1 MSDAKQ
7 MLAELQAE
15 IRAQESA
22 TAENKRFANKLCVR
36 MGMAPLYTVI
46 ENQETSAPL
55 SIQADQFYGQPLAG
69 AIRTIL
75 EMRRALK
82 QGPAS
87 LNDIFDALIKGGYKF
102 ETKNEDN
109 SKRGLRQSLT
119 KNVALFHKLPNGMF
133 GLTEWYP
140 KVKRRGE
147 AEVPEISAQD
157 QQAEGGEK

>member
-15 IRAQESA
+15 IRAQEAA
-22 TAENKRFANKLCVR
+22 TAENKRFANKLCAR
-36 MGMAPLYTVI
+36 MGMAALYAVVDP
-46 ENQETSAPL
+46 QEANVPL

-87 LNDIFDALIKGGYKF
+87 LTDIFSALVAGGYKF

-109 SKRGLRQSLT
+109 AKRGLRQSLT
-119 KNVALFHKLPNGMF
+119 KNVAQFHKLPNGMF

-147 AEVPEISAQD
+147 ANATEATEPDSET
-157 QQAEGGEK
+157 EEGEK